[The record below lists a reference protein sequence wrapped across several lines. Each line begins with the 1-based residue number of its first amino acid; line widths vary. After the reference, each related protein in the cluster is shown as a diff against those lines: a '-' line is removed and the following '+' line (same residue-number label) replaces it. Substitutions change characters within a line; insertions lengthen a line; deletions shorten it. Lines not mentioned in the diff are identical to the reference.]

1 MTAAGVAIVA
11 LLLVALF
18 GQVGINRRGAI
29 RRQHR
34 EGADTDLALATEYR
48 LPHVLADGTLVWFVA
63 DGSRV
68 LVHPDGS
75 LCALDAPAPPV
86 APPHPTIDLSSPR
99 AAEPTTAAPDECR
112 PVRRDR
118 YARPVRIEPTRY
130 PVGYPPHVLDAVAD
144 ALEARPSELASPDAL
159 RDLRAAADDDAAL
172 ERRHQAWRDGGP
184 FPTVSD

>member
-1 MTAAGVAIVA
+1 MTAAGIAIVA

-18 GQVGINRRGAI
+18 GQIGINRRSI
-29 RRQHR
+29 SRHRRR
-34 EGADTDLALATEYR
+34 KRVADLATEYR

-75 LCALDAPAPPV
+75 LRALDAPAPPD

-118 YARPVRIEPTRY
+118 YARPVRIEPT
-130 PVGYPPHVLDAVAD
+130 GYRVAFPPHVLDAVAD
-144 ALEARPSELASPDAL
+144 ALEARPSELTPPDAL
-159 RDLRAAADDDAAL
+159 RDLRAAAGGDAEL
-172 ERRHQAWRDGGP
+172 ERRHRAWRDGGP